1 MPKQKGG
8 SKKVGRYK
16 QKCEQYSRRQQK
28 EKNALKHMLKSN
40 CYKDVVEYA
49 KKHGLKVPPPRKV
62 NVSPHSMTRT
72 EQMQDFYET

>member
-16 QKCEQYSRRQQK
+16 QKCEIYRKHQQK

-40 CYKDVVEYA
+40 CYKDAVEYA
-49 KKHGLKVPPPRKV
+49 KKHGLKVPPQPTRRRSAMQEQREARKL
-62 NVSPHSMTRT
+62 T
-72 EQMQDFYET
+72 